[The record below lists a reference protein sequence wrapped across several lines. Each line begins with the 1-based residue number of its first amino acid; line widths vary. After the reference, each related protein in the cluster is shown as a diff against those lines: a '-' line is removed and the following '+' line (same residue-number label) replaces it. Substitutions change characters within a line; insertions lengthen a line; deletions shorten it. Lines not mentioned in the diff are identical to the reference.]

1 MAAKVLNE
9 SLYFHRIQGQRIK
22 AQVRS
27 ALLLA
32 FFTYLENHSKG
43 NLTLQD
49 VYRILFHLTRII
61 EDEGPALLTSES
73 ERSLKSKAES
83 AL

>member
-1 MAAKVLNE
+1 MLNE
-9 SLYFHRIQGQRIK
+9 SLYFHRIQGKRIK

-27 ALLLA
+27 ALLMA

-43 NLTLQD
+43 SLTLQE

-61 EDEGPALLTSES
+61 EDEGPALITSES
-73 ERSLKSKAES
+73 ERPLKSTAES
-83 AL
+83 M